1 MDRDVSDILVDIKKK
16 YLSLNVHQC
25 SSYHLRHVANFE
37 LQKRD
42 ETNNPTMS
50 HIRYQNILNWH
61 DPTKK
66 LSLRKV
72 IFVEGEA
79 GVGKTVLCTLIAK
92 DWASGELFQEFI
104 IVLLLP
110 LNCRNVAT
118 ACSLPMLLS
127 DLYNLDE
134 TKCRVLAR
142 YLTRP
147 AVKNILVIADGLD
160 QMGEPGLREGSF
172 LYRLLFD
179 SVLGGPD
186 SRVTVTSLVTSRP
199 NHKGAPL
206 LTLQAIDRCV
216 YVKGFSVDTMQRCIK
231 LELDTC
237 NAADKAIASYM
248 YLMQQLDSNPLLQSI
263 CSVPLNLAMIL
274 KLFPSIPHDFV
285 HDQSFPDTLT
295 SLYTKLCW
303 AHTESSIRCI
313 EQYKSVKSLSSY
325 HDLPKDLQDSW
336 QLLCELA
343 FRNIESGSNSS
354 RVDATRLITS
364 IEIVSFGFLK
374 PVSESSEVANFKFLH
389 PAFEQYLAVLHLVK
403 QSRDIQLGFIK
414 THSSDRTLVH
424 YFWQFFFGMYAKVE
438 PDDNT
443 VILQA
448 TRMLSNLHQAGNN
461 DYLLCHCSFEAK
473 CKLINDEIINT
484 LSSKKDES
492 LPMTLYFSNARS
504 THDCI
509 AMIYVLKDVDQQCL
523 VRINFQKCNLR
534 YKHINELAGALC
546 SRASNIQVKELD
558 LGDNV
563 LDDSTVADFFYKTS
577 ATLQSLEVLS
587 LRSCGV
593 KNKAVNAIMNVL
605 SSFEFTSQSLWQLDL
620 SYNPLSESCLGSIQ
634 NLLLRGTLVKLE
646 NFSLKGSLPKDI
658 HLKSD
663 FLTSFVDI
671 ISRKCQNL
679 RRLDLSDNYLGES
692 DNPIISK
699 MILQLTTNKTR
710 LDLRLNDEYMSIVD
724 ETIINAMESSIRNK
738 GTIDHTV
745 AHGIIVGPGRSGK
758 NTLMSRLT
766 GKGPPD
772 PKVISASTGVA
783 EKVVKVEV
791 RNTCTVAAT
800 ACNLKWQRLE
810 YDEEALELMMST
822 AKYHSVSSPVPKSR
836 PYKYIIHNP
845 EQSKDEKA
853 LPNRN
858 QPPASSEPLPKN
870 QVSRDDTNQ
879 ACQINDSKMEDDNT
893 NKTIY
898 IHSSDVPSVEL
909 FKKALR
915 LRKGDGL
922 RERFE
927 SSWSLYLTNTGGQPE
942 FQEYLPFLISGP
954 TIFFVT
960 FPLHRDLNEPY
971 TIEYQYPDGRVK
983 SYPSS
988 TTLLEELLQILA
1000 TINAL
1005 RYTVVDENDHH
1016 VEVRPKVFFIGTHK
1030 DCLQNAISDTIR
1042 EIHKDCLQDA
1052 ISDVIR
1058 GTHEHCFQD
1067 VISNAIRETHKRC
1080 LQDAIS
1086 NAIRETYQRCL
1097 QDAISNAIHETHKH
1111 CLQDAISNAMHEI
1124 HKHCLQDAISNAIY
1138 EIDKQIRRCVEQTFL
1153 HRMIQF
1159 AETSERMMFIVNNFS
1174 ESDDDFKSIRTKVQK
1189 TVIEKYF
1196 EEFTVKCPT
1205 SWLVLSLI
1213 LREKYQSSRVLHID
1227 DCLDIARQCGISS
1240 RKEMKDALSFIHS
1253 RLGLIRYYRDEKLLN
1268 TLVVVDPQII
1278 FDKISELITCTF
1290 NNDPAEGCEIKDFK
1304 DKGIFSEALVKKVSD
1319 KCGSNS
1325 QQKLSFSWLADLLNY
1340 LRIAVLFKDL
1350 DGTKKYFFPSALSHA
1365 PESSSKLAQII
1376 SPVLIAFK
1384 GGFCPRG
1391 ISGALIKCLMT
1402 NEMKSTQTWR
1412 LLTKRIFR
1420 NQVSFHIEGYGDITL
1435 KILPTHL
1442 EICIED
1448 TTDLK
1453 EICEEVYVQIE
1464 NCIEMVTSQ
1473 CIKCEYFWR
1482 FYCTVAGCK
1491 TTPHPAVIEWSRSG
1505 TAKQLWCEISEKSGV
1520 LPNGYEMWN
1529 IQKKKGMLGTITVIN
1544 NK

>member
-25 SSYHLRHVANFE
+25 SSYHLRRVANLE
-37 LQKRD
+37 LQKID
-42 ETNNPTMS
+42 GTNNPTMS

-66 LSLRKV
+66 LNLRKV

-92 DWASGELFQEFI
+92 GWASGELFQEFI

-118 ACSLPMLLS
+118 ACSLPMLLGE
-127 DLYNLDE
+127 LYNLDE

-216 YVKGFSVDTMQRCIK
+216 YVKGFNVDTMQQCIK

-248 YLMQQLDSNPLLQSI
+248 YLMQQLDSNPLLHSI
-263 CSVPLNLAMIL
+263 CSVPFNLAMIL

-295 SLYTKLCW
+295 NLYTKLCW

-325 HDLPKDLQDSW
+325 RDLPEDLQESW
-336 QLLCELA
+336 WLLCELA
-343 FRNIESGSNSS
+343 FRNVESGSNSS
-354 RVDATRLITS
+354 CVDATRLITS

-374 PVSESSEVANFKFLH
+374 PVSKNSEVANFKFLH

-403 QSRDIQLGFIK
+403 QSRDVQLGFIK
-414 THSSDRTLVH
+414 THSNDRTLVH

-509 AMIYVLKDVDQQCL
+509 AMVYVLKNMDQQCL

-534 YKHINELAGALC
+534 CQHINELAGTLC
-546 SRASNIQVKELD
+546 IRASNIHVKELD
-558 LGDNV
+558 LSDNV
-563 LDDSTVADFFYKTS
+563 LDDSTVADFFYE
-577 ATLQSLEVLS
+577 AADTLHSLEVLS

-593 KNKAVNAIMNVL
+593 KNKAVNAIVNVL
-605 SSFEFTSQSLWQLDL
+605 SCFPSQSLWQLDL
-620 SYNPLSESCLGSIQ
+620 SYNPLSESCLRSIQ
-634 NLLLRGTLVKLE
+634 NLLLSGTLVKLE
-646 NFSLKGSLPKDI
+646 MFSLKGSLPKDI
-658 HLKSD
+658 HLKLD
-663 FLTSFVDI
+663 FLTSLVDI
-671 ISRKCQNL
+671 VSCECLNL

-699 MILQLTTNKTR
+699 MILQLTTNKTLTR
-710 LDLRLNDEYMSIVD
+710 LDLRLNDEYTSIVD

-738 GTIDHTV
+738 GAIDHTV
-745 AHGIIVGPGRSGK
+745 AHGVIVGPGRSGK
-758 NTLMSRLT
+758 NTLMSRLV

-845 EQSKDEKA
+845 KQSKDGKA

-858 QPPASSEPLPKN
+858 QLPASSEPPHN
-870 QVSRDDTNQ
+870 PVYTNQ
-879 ACQINDSKMEDDNT
+879 ACQINDSIMEGDNT

-922 RERFE
+922 REQLE

-942 FQEYLPFLISGP
+942 FQECLPFLISGP
-954 TIFFVT
+954 TIFFIT

-971 TIEYQYPDGRVK
+971 TIEYQYPDGKVK
-983 SYPSS
+983 SYPSP

-1000 TINAL
+1000 TISAL
-1005 RYTVVDENDHH
+1005 RYTVDYENGCRA
-1016 VEVRPKVFFIGTHK
+1016 EVRPKVFFIGTHQ
-1030 DCLQNAISDTIR
+1030 DCLQDAISDAIH

-1052 ISDVIR
+1052 ISDAIR
-1058 GTHEHCFQD
+1058 GIHKHCLQD
-1067 VISNAIRETHKRC
+1067 AISNAIRETHNVKR

-1097 QDAISNAIHETHKH
+1097 QDAISNAIRETHKH
-1111 CLQDAISNAMHEI
+1111 CLQDAISNAMYEI
-1124 HKHCLQDAISNAIY
+1124 HKHCLQDAISNAIR
-1138 EIDKQIRRCVEQTFL
+1138 EIDKQIRRRVEQTPL
-1153 HRMIQF
+1153 HHMVQF
-1159 AETSERMMFIVNNFS
+1159 AETSEQMIFTVNNYS
-1174 ESDDDFKSIRTKVQK
+1174 KSHDDFKKIRTKVQK
-1189 TVIEKYF
+1189 TVIEEYF

-1227 DCLDIARQCGISS
+1227 DCLDIARQCGISKS
-1240 RKEMKDALSFIHS
+1240 KEIKDALFFIHS
-1253 RLGLIRYYRDEKLLN
+1253 RLGLIRYYHSVEKLN
-1268 TLVVVDPQII
+1268 KLVVVDPQII
-1278 FDKISELITCTF
+1278 FDEISELIIGTF
-1290 NNDPAEGCEIKDFK
+1290 IDEQGKGHEVKEFK

-1319 KCGSNS
+1319 KCSSNS
-1325 QQKLSFSWLADLLNY
+1325 QKKLSFSWLADLLNY
-1340 LRIAVLFKDL
+1340 LRIAVLFKDV
-1350 DGTKKYFFPSALSHA
+1350 DETNKYFFPSVLGHA
-1365 PESSSKLAQII
+1365 EPPESSSQII
-1376 SPVLIAFK
+1376 SPVLIAFQ

-1402 NEMKSTQTWR
+1402 NEMKSTQTWT
-1412 LLTKRIFR
+1412 LLTERIFR

-1442 EICIED
+1442 EICIEG
-1448 TTDLK
+1448 TTDLR
-1453 EICEEVYVQIE
+1453 EICEEAYAQIE
-1464 NCIEMVTSQ
+1464 KCIEIVTSQ
-1473 CIKCEYFWR
+1473 CIKCKHFWT
-1482 FYCTVAGCK
+1482 FYCTVVGCK
-1491 TTPHPAVIEWSRSG
+1491 ATPPPHPAKIEWSRSG
-1505 TAKQLWCEISEKSGV
+1505 TAKQLRCKISEKSGG

-1529 IQKKKGMLGTITVIN
+1529 IQRKQRKALMLG
-1544 NK
+1544 K